1 MTEAANPALSP
12 SAPRV
17 DTPRLCLRGFR
28 PDDLDAY
35 AAMCADAEVMR
46 HIGAGGPVGRDNA
59 WRQMAIFIGSWAL
72 LGYGM
77 WAIEERA
84 SGRLV
89 GRAGFLHPPDWPD
102 CELGWLLGREFWGRG
117 YALEAAGAARDHGRR
132 ALGVGRLISLIR
144 SANERSLR
152 LAERLGAV
160 PGERIDFLGGDTWVY
175 VHPGR

>member
-1 MTEAANPALSP
+1 MTDAAF
-12 SAPRV
+12 SAVAPVV
-17 DTPRLCLRGFR
+17 DTARLRLRGFR
-28 PDDLDAY
+28 QADLDAY

-46 HIGAGGPVGRDNA
+46 HIGAGGPVGRENA

-102 CELGWLLGREFWGRG
+102 CELGWLLAREFWGRG
-117 YALEAAGAARDHGRR
+117 FAIEAARAARDQGRH

-144 SANERSLR
+144 PDNERSLR

-160 PGERIDFLGGDTWVY
+160 PDERIEFLGGDTWLY
-175 VHPGR
+175 RHPDP